1 MVVAAVAVATA
12 TVPAVAGASP
22 IWLGPRLARF
32 LSAAN
37 SSCDIFSPFRAIKD
51 IELKIETEPQENR
64 TLTLTVEVEDER
76 VQPALRAAARRV
88 SKDYRIPGFRPG
100 KAPYEVVLRHYGESA
115 LYQAALEDLSQKIYK
130 DVLEQE
136 NIEPF
141 APGEMDIV
149 ELKPLKLKFVV
160 PLAPEVELGNYRD
173 VRVEFTPPEIADQ
186 ALQDELEHLR
196 EHQALL
202 EPVERPAQL
211 GDVVT
216 LDAKAF
222 MNEGENPSDFLL
234 ADEDVALL
242 LDEKADWPM
251 PGFAPQ
257 VVGMSVGE
265 QRKFDLAFPD
275 AYANESLRGK
285 VAHFDVKAKEVKLR
299 TLPVW
304 DDELAKSLGDYQ
316 DLDDLRAKVRA
327 DLVTQA
333 TRGLE
338 RDYAQKVID
347 RLVEQ
352 ATVKYPPML
361 LEGELDDYLKDFDR
375 RLHEQKLTLEDY
387 LKIEAKSKEQFREEM
402 RPQAEARLK
411 RSLSLGKI
419 VELEKLTV
427 DADEVEARIGQLSTP
442 WGDRADD
449 MRKVLS
455 TDDSRQMLSLDLLTD
470 KAVEYMVG
478 VAKGEPVAHH
488 WPTAAEAATSEGEAA
503 AALSG
508 QAEPAAD
515 STEVQA
521 AQPSSGEAEAA
532 AEGQVEG
539 QASADAGLAHDEAHT
554 LGATETGPA
563 QTTTPATEQ
572 ANPSTAARP

>member
-1 MVVAAVAVATA
+1 M
-12 TVPAVAGASP
+12 
-22 IWLGPRLARF
+22 
-32 LSAAN
+32 
-37 SSCDIFSPFRAIKD
+37 
-51 IELKIETEPQENR
+51 
-64 TLTLTVEVEDER
+64 
-76 VQPALRAAARRV
+76 
-88 SKDYRIPGFRPG
+88 
-100 KAPYEVVLRHYGESA
+100 
-115 LYQAALEDLSQKIYK
+115 
-130 DVLEQE
+130 DV
-136 NIEPF
+136 
-141 APGEMDIV
+141 V

-257 VVGMSVGE
+257 VVGISVGE

-275 AYANESLRGK
+275 TYANESLRGQ

-333 TRGLE
+333 TRGLD

-352 ATVKYPPML
+352 ATVRYPPML
-361 LEGELDDYLKDFDR
+361 LESELDDYLKDFDR

-387 LKIEAKSKEQFREEM
+387 LKIEGKSKEQFREEM
-402 RPQAEARLK
+402 RPQAEARVK

-427 DADEVEARIGQLSTP
+427 EPDEVEARIGQLSTP
-442 WGDRADD
+442 WGDRADE

-455 TDDSRQMLSLDLLTD
+455 TDDSRQMLLLDLLTD
-470 KAVEYMVG
+470 KAVEFMVG
-478 VAKGEPVAHH
+478 IAKGAPVPHH
-488 WPTAAEAATSEGEAA
+488 WPTAAEAATGEAEGA
-503 AALSG
+503 
-508 QAEPAAD
+508 
-515 STEVQA
+515 V
-521 AQPSSGEAEAA
+521 SGEAEAA
-532 AEGQVEG
+532 SDPAEPQAAEPAGGEAEVPAVGQAEG
-539 QASADAGLAHDEAHT
+539 QASAEASLAHDEAHT

-563 QTTTPATEQ
+563 QTTTPASDE
-572 ANPSTAARP
+572 AGPSTAATPDASTTTDQDSQPIVASNE